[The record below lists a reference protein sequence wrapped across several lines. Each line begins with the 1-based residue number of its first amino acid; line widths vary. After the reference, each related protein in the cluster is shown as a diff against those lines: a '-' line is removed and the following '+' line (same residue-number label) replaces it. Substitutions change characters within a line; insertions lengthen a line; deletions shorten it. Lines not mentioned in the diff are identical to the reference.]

1 MVVLGP
7 LPDSGLKHLVCL
19 IMPERE
25 PVPRPAT
32 STVAAVVWE
41 SKDCSGL
48 HGGQRVPKTFPKKSI
63 LPGPLLGERLE
74 TKPEGSS
81 QSCGRWGGGGE

>member
-25 PVPRPAT
+25 LVPRPAI
-32 STVAAVVWE
+32 STVAAV
-41 SKDCSGL
+41 CLGGYGL
-48 HGGQRVPKTFPKKSI
+48 QWPP
-63 LPGPLLGERLE
+63 
-74 TKPEGSS
+74 
-81 QSCGRWGGGGE
+81 WGL